1 MEEISTP
8 VGGKTNSFSYV
19 SSRIFLLLPFQW
31 FFPKPGIVSS
41 QDSKIGELCK
51 NSRAV
56 SQISALLFAC
66 LVCLKILAILASL
79 ISDPHLFNWG
89 EGRALSGF
97 SFPAHWLETASR
109 RKAGATVGLTF
120 LSPFPQRSQVYFALY
135 PMS

>member
-1 MEEISTP
+1 MLFKDLDHSASSFP
-8 VGGKTNSFSYV
+8 VVLSQAWYSF
-19 SSRIFLLLPFQW
+19 LPGLKDW
-31 FFPKPGIVSS
+31 GT
-41 QDSKIGELCK
+41 LCK

-56 SQISALLFAC
+56 SQISSLLFAC